1 MPYALLKAKGLNLYW
16 VINKE
21 TGRKFS
27 HTPLTLTMAKKQLA
41 ALAIHAHEYG
51 R

>member
-16 VINKE
+16 VINKQ

-27 HTPLTLTMAKKQLA
+27 HTPLTLTQAKKQLA
-41 ALAIHAHEYG
+41 ALEIHARDYQ
-51 R
+51 